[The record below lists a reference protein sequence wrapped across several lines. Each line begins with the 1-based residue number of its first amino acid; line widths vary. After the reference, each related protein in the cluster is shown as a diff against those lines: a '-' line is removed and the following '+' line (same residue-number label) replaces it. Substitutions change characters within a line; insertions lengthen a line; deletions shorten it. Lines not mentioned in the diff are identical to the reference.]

1 MWNRVEL
8 KNNAKQIM
16 RKNYW
21 WIVLISVITAIAI
34 GQGIRLNVN
43 LGTNGIS
50 TKYSNG
56 LMGRSSGSY
65 FDQIINGSG
74 ITNMKPDSSIDISS
88 QMFNVRNY
96 IKNIFSGIDRKSVV

>member
-21 WIVLISVITAIAI
+21 WIVLLSVITAIAI

-50 TKYSNG
+50 TNYSKG

-65 FDQIINGSG
+65 FDQIINV
-74 ITNMKPDSSIDISS
+74 
-88 QMFNVRNY
+88 Q
-96 IKNIFSGIDRKSVV
+96 KSRCKINF

>member
-21 WIVLISVITAIAI
+21 WIVLLSVITAIAI

-50 TKYSNG
+50 TNYSKG
-56 LMGRSSGSY
+56 LMASQTFCHQGTHGGRAETLRICTEQP
-65 FDQIINGSG
+65 FLLL
-74 ITNMKPDSSIDISS
+74 
-88 QMFNVRNY
+88 RE
-96 IKNIFSGIDRKSVV
+96 